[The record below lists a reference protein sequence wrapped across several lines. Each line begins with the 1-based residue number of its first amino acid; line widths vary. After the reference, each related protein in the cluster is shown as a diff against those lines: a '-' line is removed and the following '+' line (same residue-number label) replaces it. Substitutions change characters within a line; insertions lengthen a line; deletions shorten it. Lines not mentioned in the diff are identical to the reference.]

1 MTTQSPRAARI
12 LRQAAE
18 HAKQYDGA
26 AGLAQEVGF
35 LRGAVEGLAVMV
47 DQANNVGVK
56 PSNGCALVPQ
66 YLDDAD
72 VLLEVEYE
80 RGEAQTSD
88 GPGYPASVT
97 LCSVFIGGIQVSRD
111 AFGDGQIAKWEQ
123 AGLDL
128 LSEAEA
134 DARDEDRAERARDRQ
149 LEEVDL

>member
-18 HAKQYDGA
+18 HAKEYGGTT
-26 AGLAQEVGF
+26 GLCQEVGF
-35 LRGAVEGLAVMV
+35 LRGAIEGLAVLV

-80 RGEAQTSD
+80 RGEAQTWD
-88 GPGYPASVT
+88 DPGYPASVT
-97 LCSVFIGGIQVSRD
+97 LCSVFIGGIQVCRD
-111 AFGDGQIAKWEQ
+111 AFSDSQIAKWEQ

-128 LSEAEA
+128 LGEAEA
-134 DARDEDRAERARDRQ
+134 DARDDDAAERARDRK
-149 LEEVDL
+149 LEEAEL